1 MLEDEIK
8 AQSTIPTTKDL
19 SAIGEGNLF
28 KLGMENSYKNW
39 VNQYSVNT
47 LALNKFQLQEDR
59 DRKRHMSHKFSLTPL
74 SEFKFLMHPVWPMQR
89 NNWRRAVMMSNGFKE
104 FALALGILESVINVS
119 SFFSASLDASSLG
132 VSSFFSPM

>member
-1 MLEDEIK
+1 M
-8 AQSTIPTTKDL
+8 
-19 SAIGEGNLF
+19 F

-74 SEFKFLMHPVWPMQR
+74 SEFKVRQR
-89 NNWRRAVMMSNGFKE
+89 
-104 FALALGILESVINVS
+104 
-119 SFFSASLDASSLG
+119 
-132 VSSFFSPM
+132 